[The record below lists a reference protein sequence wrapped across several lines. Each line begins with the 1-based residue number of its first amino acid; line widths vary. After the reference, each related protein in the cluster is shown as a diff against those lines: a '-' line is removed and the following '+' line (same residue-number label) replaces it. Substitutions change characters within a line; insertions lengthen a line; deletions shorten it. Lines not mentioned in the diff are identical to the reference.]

1 MIDLSTKPFEHL
13 LLWSCWKTAYV
24 LLYLHIYAIYPIH
37 FLLLCANVCY
47 CALYCASVHHFV
59 LFRESSVP
67 QKGPCG
73 IHINGQF
80 VTFGDLALCV
90 ADKKKT
96 SVHSVCFMAAA
107 PQQNPSNNKECP
119 VQIKTITDNL
129 TKKNKSKKIK
139 NQYY

>member
-59 LFRESSVP
+59 LFQESSVP

-80 VTFGDLALCV
+80 VTFRDLALCV
-90 ADKKKT
+90 ADKKT
-96 SVHSVCFMAAA
+96 PACTVSASWLLLHS
-107 PQQNPSNNKECP
+107 KIP
-119 VQIKTITDNL
+119 VTIKSAQC
-129 TKKNKSKKIK
+129 KSK
-139 NQYY
+139 Q